1 MGKAVWK
8 DTKVELP
15 ARLGTG
21 FQNVFTGV
29 SGVATREGGKF
40 FLPLAEGMSDFPIA
54 LLEFSNASRRDHRSG
69 VQTPPG

>member
-1 MGKAVWK
+1 MAGVEKPPVGKAVWK

-54 LLEFSNASRRDHRSG
+54 LLEFSR
-69 VQTPPG
+69 T